1 MSWPKH
7 GANPEHLISSLGKT
21 LKENSIDFS
30 VNTNPLG
37 CPTFIKEDWPSFL
50 GLVEHY
56 PDPYGE
62 RLKEKIAEHND
73 VQVEQVLLGNGAAEL
88 IFLIGQLFQGER
100 ALIVEPTF
108 IEYHDSCEAF
118 GCEVQS
124 LILKEED
131 GWQLHY
137 ERIESKLAEVDLVFL
152 CHPNNPTGV
161 VYEANLFTRLL
172 ERAEETKTMLVI
184 DEAFYDF
191 CEESHSLAE
200 YTKTSKQLIVLRSMT
215 KMYAIA
221 GLRLGYLLAHKEV
234 VAKLTRLLP
243 HWNVNGLAQEIGFR
257 CLQEDKFVARTKQTI
272 AKEREK
278 LTRVLTELGYYCSPS
293 KVNYFLLRDPDASS
307 DELLNY
313 LLDEGIVSRHTHNFH
328 GLNGNYLR
336 LAIKLADENERL
348 LAALKRWKQQ
358 C

>member
-7 GANPEHLISSLGKT
+7 GANPQHLISSLGKT
-21 LKENSIDFS
+21 LKKNSLDFS

-37 CPTFIKEDWPSFL
+37 SPTFIQEEWSSFYEI
-50 GLVEHY
+50 VEHY
-56 PDPYGE
+56 PDPYGQ
-62 RLKEKIAEHND
+62 RLKEMIAKLND
-73 VQVEQVLLGNGAAEL
+73 VHVEQVLLGNGAAEL
-88 IFLIGQLFQGER
+88 IYLIGQSFQGER

-108 IEYHDSCEAF
+108 IEYRDSCEAF
-118 GCEVQS
+118 GYKVQS

-137 ERIESKLAEVDLVFL
+137 EMLESKLAEVDLVFI

-161 VYEANLFTRLL
+161 IYEPSLFERLL
-172 ERAEETKTMLVI
+172 EQVEKTKTMLVI

-200 YTKTSKQLIVLRSMT
+200 RTKTSKHLIVLRSMT

-221 GLRLGYLLAHKEV
+221 GLRLGYLLAHQDV
-234 VAKLTRLLP
+234 VAKLSPLLP

-257 CLQEDKFVARTKQTI
+257 CLQDDDFVAKTKQYI
-272 AKEREK
+272 AKERNK
-278 LTRVLTELGYYCSPS
+278 LLPSLQQLGYYCSS
-293 KVNYFLLRDPDASS
+293 SNVNYFLLRDSNESS
-307 DELLNY
+307 DELLKF
-313 LLDEGIVSRHTHNFH
+313 LLEEGIISRHTHNFI
-328 GLNGNYLR
+328 GLDGKYLR
-336 LAIKLADENERL
+336 LAIKREEENKRL
-348 LAALKRWKQQ
+348 LEALKRWKER